1 MKTFLGIDQ
10 VIHKLFFIMLD
21 NKWCNTKETKSL
33 LKISD
38 CKLMHL
44 RIEGKIVFK
53 KNGREFLYLIENV
66 KYFTPL

>member
-1 MKTFLGIDQ
+1 MVT
-10 VIHKLFFIMLD
+10 
-21 NKWCNTKETKSL
+21 NTWCNSRETKTL

-53 KNGREFLYLIENV
+53 KNGREFLYLIENI